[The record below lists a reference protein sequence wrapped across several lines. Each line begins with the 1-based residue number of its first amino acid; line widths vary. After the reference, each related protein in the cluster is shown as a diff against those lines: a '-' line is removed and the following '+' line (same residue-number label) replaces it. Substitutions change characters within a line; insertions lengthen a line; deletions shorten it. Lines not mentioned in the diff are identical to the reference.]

1 MHLCLPSPGAANAA
15 GLPTCATDQV
25 PRLYTLYGTS
35 TLAAAQSSPSIVV
48 GGLALDS
55 PRRRLLFAEQ
65 LVQSPGPFSYVR
77 SVNLT
82 TGSFGVFAGRSGAS
96 SIGYA
101 GASAEGALATN
112 TSLGTVAAIAV
123 NETSG
128 DVFIAEPS
136 IRRVRRINATNG
148 RIYTVAGTGVDGC
161 PTAGQLAVSAP
172 LSNPQGLLVEH
183 ATGRLLISLGAGCN
197 QVVAVAPN
205 GTIEL
210 FAGRLNAAGAYDG
223 DGGASTAAG
232 IAEPAGLA
240 AIRDPLSGGPAVLL
254 ADTGAHVIRGVT
266 IGDATIR
273 SFIGQGS
280 VAGYSGDGSAAALT
294 SLLSRPTDMAV
305 TPDGDVLFADAGNYV
320 LRALLANG
328 SVTLLAGQPGAGAD
342 VTSNTDNMAAG
353 SAVLG
358 PSRIAYDAL
367 AKALYFSDTRASAI
381 RLLRCVPTASS
392 NGTRFSLLTGFWIGC
407 TEVSTKACGLVPAL
421 QLNAFVSPS
430 LPW

>member
-1 MHLCLPSPGAANAA
+1 MVSLGAANAA
-15 GLPTCATDQV
+15 GLPICAPDQV
-25 PRLYTLYGTS
+25 SRLYTLYGTS

-82 TGSFGVFAGRSGAS
+82 TGSFGVFAGKSGAN

-101 GASAEGALATN
+101 GSSAEGAVATN

-136 IRRVRRINATNG
+136 IRRVRRISGSNG

-172 LSNPQGLLVEH
+172 MSNPQGLLVEQS
-183 ATGRLLISLGAGCN
+183 TGRLLISLGAGCN
-197 QVVAVAPN
+197 QVVAIAPN

-210 FAGRLNAAGAYDG
+210 FAGRLNVAGSYDG

-232 IAEPAGLA
+232 IAEPSGLA
-240 AIRDPLSGGPAVLL
+240 ASKDPLSGGPAVLL
-254 ADTGAHVIRGVT
+254 ADTSAHVIRGVSVAD
-266 IGDATIR
+266 GTIR
-273 SFIGQGS
+273 SFIGRGS
-280 VAGYSGDGSAAALT
+280 VAGYGGDGGAVALT
-294 SLLSRPTDMAV
+294 SSLSRPTDIAV

-320 LRALLANG
+320 LFVGYRLRGVAPRLVLPNHSGQRLHHRHSCQLARRRGMFRPWRAHFLSKRRLRLNRRTANQRG
-328 SVTLLAGQPGAGAD
+328 
-342 VTSNTDNMAAG
+342 
-353 SAVLG
+353 
-358 PSRIAYDAL
+358 
-367 AKALYFSDTRASAI
+367 RASVSSTAY
-381 RLLRCVPTASS
+381 RLCGDSHRCCCACCGGHLQQRTVARVFITDGGGGARLR
-392 NGTRFSLLTGFWIGC
+392 R
-407 TEVSTKACGLVPAL
+407 
-421 QLNAFVSPS
+421 
-430 LPW
+430 